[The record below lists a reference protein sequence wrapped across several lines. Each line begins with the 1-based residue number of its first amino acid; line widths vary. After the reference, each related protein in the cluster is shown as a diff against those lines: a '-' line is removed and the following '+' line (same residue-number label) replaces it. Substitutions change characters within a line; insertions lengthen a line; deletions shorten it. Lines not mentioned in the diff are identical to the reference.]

1 MEDVNSM
8 QAIKE
13 FMSVTGKPVTTAEL
27 LTLKKADNAN
37 GTDNFGWFAEECAKA
52 LGKNLV
58 RPGK

>member
-13 FMSVTGKPVTTAEL
+13 FMSVPVKPVTTAEL
-27 LTLKKADNAN
+27 LTLKKQDNTD
-37 GTDNFGWFAEECAKA
+37 GTDNFGWMAEECAKA
-52 LGKNLV
+52 LGMNLV